1 MRDWILSCVWV
12 VLSCV
17 VVAALPGN
25 PVQALQAYLKL
36 PVGQRK
42 PATEDFRKL
51 TLSLKQAEQVS
62 GLLWAD
68 HVAHLRKERAKEM
81 QAKVIRRGELS
92 MRFEYVVY
100 GDKPKDGRSLYIS
113 MHGGGN
119 APARVNDGQ

>member
-1 MRDWILSCVWV
+1 MRGWILSCVWV
-12 VLSCV
+12 ALSCG
-17 VVAALPGN
+17 VVAAPPGN
-25 PVQALQAYLKL
+25 PVKALQAYLKQ

-68 HVAHLRKERAKEM
+68 HVAHLRKERAKEI
-81 QAKVIRRGELS
+81 QAKVIRYGDLS

-100 GDKPKDGRSLYIS
+100 GNKPKDGRSL
-113 MHGGGN
+113 
-119 APARVNDGQ
+119 